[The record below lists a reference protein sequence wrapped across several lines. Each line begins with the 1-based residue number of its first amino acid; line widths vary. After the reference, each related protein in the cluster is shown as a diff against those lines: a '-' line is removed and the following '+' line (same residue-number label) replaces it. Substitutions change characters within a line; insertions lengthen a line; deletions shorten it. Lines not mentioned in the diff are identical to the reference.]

1 MFKYVCWLMLLPL
14 GLLGQAVDSLR
25 FDTPLLQGYGAKV
38 QGGEMRYHS
47 PIPGLEQALLV
58 RATNGR
64 QMASWETE
72 PVPAE
77 MAGEEVTFV
86 WLAGLG
92 CNLGEARMDL
102 SVNGLEGL
110 SFWVD
115 AQKNWTVN
123 GPEGLVLSYRH
134 IMFDGSRDQFGY
146 MFLRVPAALLTP
158 GQPLRLQV
166 TGGRFNQQTWY
177 MTFMGGLEA
186 GLSVRAYPALLKGS
200 PARQALAA
208 SVYHFGPPEQVRLR
222 VNGRLLRETTLQF
235 GHNLIEFD
243 WPAVDKPTRLK
254 LRLDRPGR
262 REQQEVTL
270 QPARHW
276 EVYFVQHSHTDIGYT
291 RPQTEILSEHLR
303 YIDYALDYCDATDSL
318 PEAAQFRWTCEA
330 SWAVDA
336 YLRSRPAAQVA
347 RLKRRVEEGR
357 IEVTGMYFNFDELPD
372 EQTLAASLAPL
383 RRFKAAGLPVQLAM
397 QNDVNGT
404 GWCFNEFFHT
414 EGVRYLNMGTH
425 GHRALICFEV
435 PTAFWW
441 ESPAGHRMLAFRAE
455 HYMTG
460 NTVMGI
466 HAGDFGYFED
476 KLLSYLS
483 DLGAKGYPHDL
494 IAIQH
499 SGFLT
504 DNSPPSTRSS
514 EMIRRWNEKYQWPQ
528 LRSAVASEFF
538 EAVEARH
545 GAELPVYRVAWP
557 DWWTDGFGS
566 AAREVAATREAHT
579 DMLAHQGLLSM
590 AHLLGSPLPEGLQD
604 RIAAANEAI
613 LFYGEHTLG
622 SSESV
627 RDPYGTRTMEQREV
641 KESFAWEANR
651 RAAMLGEEAMG
662 LLQAHIEKDSL
673 PSLVVF
679 NTLSWAR
686 SGLVEVYI
694 DHELLPAE
702 QAFRIEDAAGQPIPA
717 QRLESRSDGTYWAL
731 WVEDIP
737 ALGSC
742 RYRLRVLADLRAAAS
757 PPDASP
763 RTELENAWY
772 RLRFDPAR
780 GALTEL
786 YDKDLAQS
794 LLDPEAPWGL
804 GELIHEHLGDRTQ
817 LEARVLNDFHRQGLD
832 SLWFEGYEDGPIW
845 ETMRFRGETESF
857 FSPHGFMLEFRLF
870 RTTRRLD
877 LVYEIVKKPIVEPEA
892 IYLAFPFQ
900 LPGGEIYCEVPGG
913 EMAAGRDQLPGSAND
928 WNTLQNYVSV
938 RGKGAQVLFTSQ
950 EAPLIQLGAINT
962 GRYQTG
968 ASPATNHLYSWPM
981 NNYWTTNFNADQR
994 GGHRWTYALTSTA
1007 DTGRVAATR
1016 FGWGARV
1023 PLPARVLPAAQAEAS
1038 PVPPPVLAG
1047 IPDYVLLVGLY
1058 PGETDRSVILH
1069 LRELEGKA
1077 ADLSG
1082 LGSPLHPEA
1091 RIERV
1096 SATRGALPG
1105 EEGLSLE
1112 PLGSGFYRMAW

>member
-1 MFKYVCWLMLLPL
+1 MLKYAWILWLLLPL
-14 GLLGQAVDSLR
+14 SAPAQEGVRPGTL
-25 FDTPLLQGYGAKV
+25 LLQGYATKV
-38 QGGEMRYHS
+38 QGGEMAYHS

-58 RATNGR
+58 RATTGR
-64 QMASWETE
+64 QTATWETAV
-72 PVPAE
+72 VPADLTAE
-77 MAGEEVTFV
+77 TVTFV

-102 SVNGLEGL
+102 AVNGLEGI
-110 SFWVD
+110 SFWVN
-115 AQKNWTVN
+115 AVKNWEVT
-123 GPEGLVLSYRH
+123 GPQGLRLSYRH

-146 MFLRVPAALLTP
+146 MLLEVPAALLTP
-158 GQPLRLQV
+158 GAPVRLQV

-177 MTFMGGLEA
+177 MTFMGGLAA
-186 GLSVRAYPALLKGS
+186 GVSVRAYPALLKGS
-200 PARQALAA
+200 SAQQALAA
-208 SVYHFGPPEQVRLR
+208 SVYHFGPPVPVQLR
-222 VNGRLLRETTLQF
+222 VNGRLLRDTVLQF
-235 GHNLIEFD
+235 GHNLIEFG
-243 WPAVDKPTRLK
+243 WPAVDKPTRLR
-254 LRLDRPGR
+254 LRLDLGETPVRTEVVLAPVRP
-262 REQQEVTL
+262 
-270 QPARHW
+270 W

-318 PEAAQFRWTCEA
+318 PAAAQFRWTCEA

-336 YLRSRPAAQVA
+336 YLRSRPVAQVA
-347 RLKRRVEEGR
+347 RLQRRVQEGR

-383 RRFKAAGLPVQLAM
+383 RRFRAAGLPVQLAM

-404 GWCFNEFFHT
+404 GWCFNEYFHS

-425 GHRALICFEV
+425 GHRALICFDV

-466 HAGDFGYFED
+466 HGEDFGFFED

-483 DLGAKGYPHDL
+483 GLGEKGYPHDL

-499 SGFLT
+499 SGYLT

-514 EMIRRWNEKYQWPQ
+514 EMIRRWNAKYQWPQ

-538 EAVEARH
+538 EAVEKRH

-590 AHLLGSPLPEGLQD
+590 AQLLGSPLPEGIQD

-651 RAAMLGEEAMG
+651 RAALLGEEAMG
-662 LLQAHIEKDSL
+662 LLQAHLEKDSL

-702 QAFRIEDAAGQPIPA
+702 SDFRIEDAAGQVIPA

-731 WVEDIP
+731 WVTDVP
-737 ALGSC
+737 ALGSR
-742 RYRLRVLADLRAAAS
+742 RYRLRVLPAVRPAAA
-757 PPDASP
+757 PPDPTP
-763 RTELENAWY
+763 RPALENAWY
-772 RLRFDPAR
+772 RLTFDLVQ
-780 GALTEL
+780 GTLIQVF
-786 YDKDLAQS
+786 DKDLEQAW
-794 LLDPEAPWGL
+794 LDPEAPYGL
-804 GELIHEHLGDRTQ
+804 GALIHEQLGDRTQ
-817 LEARVLNDFHRQGLD
+817 LEAKVLNDFSRKGLD
-832 SLWFEGYEDGPIW
+832 TLWFEGYENGPIW
-845 ETMRFRGETESF
+845 ESMRFRGEMSSF

-870 RTTRRLD
+870 HTTRRLD
-877 LVYEIVKKPIVEPEA
+877 LVYEIVKKPVVDPEA
-892 IYLAFPFQ
+892 IYLAFPFR
-900 LPGGEIYCEVPGG
+900 LPKGRIYCEVPGG

-928 WNTLQNYVSV
+928 WNTLQNYVAV
-938 RGKGAQVLFTSQ
+938 RSAEAQVLFTSH
-950 EAPLIQLGAINT
+950 EAPLVQLGAINT

-968 ASPATNHLYSWPM
+968 AVPATNHLYSWPM

-994 GGHRWTYALTSTA
+994 GGHRWTYALTATA
-1007 DTGRVAATR
+1007 DTSRVAATR

-1023 PLPARVLPAAQAEAS
+1023 PMPARVLPAGRQVAGA
-1038 PVPPPVLAG
+1038 VPPPVLAG
-1047 IPDYVLLVGLY
+1047 IPDHVLLVGLY
-1058 PGETDRSVILH
+1058 PGDTPRSVILH
-1069 LRELEGKA
+1069 LRELEGKSAHLA
-1077 ADLSG
+1077 AIRAPSHPTARLEPVSVTWE
-1082 LGSPLHPEA
+1082 PLPA
-1091 RIERV
+1091 
-1096 SATRGALPG
+1096 A
-1105 EEGLSLE
+1105 GLSLA
-1112 PLGSGFYRMAW
+1112 PFASGFFRMSW